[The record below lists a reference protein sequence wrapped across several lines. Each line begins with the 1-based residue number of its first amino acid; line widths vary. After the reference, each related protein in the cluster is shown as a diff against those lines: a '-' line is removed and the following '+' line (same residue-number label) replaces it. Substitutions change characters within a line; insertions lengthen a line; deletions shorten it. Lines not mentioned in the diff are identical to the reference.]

1 MDRRGSNPGDA
12 MVSIVKRGTEGLPR
26 RAVDAA
32 LIPRSLSGDEAAS
45 RALFAYYYPVASA
58 FLRKLGVQGSD
69 VEDVCQEVFMQFF
82 RYLGSFRGEAE
93 LQTWLFRVCV
103 TQARRARR
111 RRKVSD
117 LVAAILMREIR
128 AGAVSPAQNSDGT
141 MVERALA
148 CMGPDLREAFVLFEL
163 EGLSGKEV
171 ADILRCPAA
180 TVWRRLHDARRIFR
194 ETVDSRPFGAAGKG
208 QRT

>member
-12 MVSIVKRGTEGLPR
+12 MVATLMRGSQGSSR

-45 RALFAYYYPVASA
+45 RALHAHYYPVASA
-58 FLRKLGVQGSD
+58 FLRKLGTHPGD

-82 RYLGSFRGEAE
+82 RCLHTFRGESE

-117 LVAAILMREIR
+117 LVAALLMREIR
-128 AGAVSPAQNSDGT
+128 EDAVLASDQSDGT

-148 CMGPDLREAFVLFEL
+148 RMGRDIRVTFVLFEL
-163 EGLSGKEV
+163 EGLSGKQV
-171 ADILRCPAA
+171 AEILGCPEA

-194 ETVDSRPFGAAGKG
+194 DTLDPEPLQIAGSR
-208 QRT
+208 